1 MSIVALADVLNA
13 GVMRDRFHAEPIVR
27 ATELLLQERTP
38 RDVLVARPRAEEV
51 TAASKVRELIP
62 PLVRRFSTPHD
73 AIPRTQLLSNGRY
86 SVMLTSAGSGYSRWR
101 DLAITRWREDLTFD
115 DWGQL
120 YLSARR
126 TIRQCLVRW
135 LSARRHRSRRVRS
148 HFLRRSRRNRPP
160 RSLADHG
167 SGSGRFLRRR
177 RGSPPH
183 LAQQLGIRA
192 RDIQVTSY
200 AELSLTPQA
209 ADVAHPAFAKLF
221 VETEFVPDVSALVA
235 TRRKRSEDET
245 SVWVAH
251 VLVTDAET
259 VGELQ
264 FETDR
269 ARFVG
274 RTRTLRDPVSVMDGR
289 PLSNTVGSVLDP
301 ILSLRRTVR
310 VPAGHNGPFDF
321 FHDCALARAKRSWIS
336 PTNIAMHEPS
346 NAPTRWRGRRR
357 RCSCTTWA
365 SLPRRRFYSS
375 AWRTP
380 SFTRIHRCV
389 PPSDVLAR
397 SSLDISTLWAQG
409 ISGDLPI
416 ILARIDDPDDVDI
429 IRQMLRAHEY
439 WRMKQLSADVVI
451 INEKAASYVQELQD
465 SLESLVRGSQL
476 RLSPDSGGVSGKIFL
491 LRGDLS
497 HARRSRAVASRGACC
512 AVEPARHAG
521 RTDCAIPISGTRGA
535 YPGAAGTRRQI
546 AGRSLAA
553 ANFAIL
559 QWSRRLCGSW
569 P

>member
-1 MSIVALADVLNA
+1 MSGPLAISPPVSKPTSTKPFSSKITPKSSGAIARCTTTLEVVVSSED
-13 GVMRDRFHAEPIVR
+13 DAE
-27 ATELLLQERTP
+27 
-38 RDVLVARPRAEEV
+38 
-51 TAASKVRELIP
+51 
-62 PLVRRFSTPHD
+62 VRRIS
-73 AIPRTQLLSNGRY
+73 
-86 SVMLTSAGSGYSRWR
+86 LTN
-101 DLAITRWREDLTFD
+101 
-115 DWGQL
+115 
-120 YLSARR
+120 
-126 TIRQCLVRW
+126 V
-135 LSARRHRSRRVRS
+135 
-148 HFLRRSRRNRPP
+148 
-160 RSLADHG
+160 
-167 SGSGRFLRRR
+167 
-177 RGSPPH
+177 
-183 LAQQLGIRA
+183 GIRA

-310 VPAGHNGPFDF
+310 VPPGGTVHLIFSTIAAATREEVLDLADKYRDARTFERTHTLAWTQAQVQLHHLGITSEE
-321 FHDCALARAKRSWIS
+321 ALLFQRLA
-336 PTNIAMHEPS
+336 
-346 NAPTRWRGRRR
+346 NAVLYVGSVAASYRRR
-357 RCSCTTWA
+357 A
-365 SLPRRRFYSS
+365 GAQFAGYFH
-375 AWRTP
+375 A
-380 SFTRIHRCV
+380 
-389 PPSDVLAR
+389 
-397 SSLDISTLWAQG
+397 LWSQG

-465 SLESLVRGSQL
+465 SLEALVRGSQL

-491 LRGDLS
+491 LRGDLLTP
-497 HARRSRAVASRGACC
+497 HARAQLASRGACC

-521 RTDCAIPISGTRGA
+521 RTDCAIAISGTRGA
-535 YPGAAGTRRQI
+535 YPGARRY
-546 AGRSLAA
+546 APPNRRTLACRNKLCNSSMASA
-553 ANFAIL
+553 A
-559 QWSRRLCGSW
+559 SRIVAVNT
-569 P
+569 